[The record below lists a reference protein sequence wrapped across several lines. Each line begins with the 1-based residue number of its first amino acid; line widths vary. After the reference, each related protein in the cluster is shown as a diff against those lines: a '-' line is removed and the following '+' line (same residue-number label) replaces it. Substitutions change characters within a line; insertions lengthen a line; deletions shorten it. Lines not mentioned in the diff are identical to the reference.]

1 MFGVK
6 ESRQPIKGEFAKKLI
21 EEVQRMIKMKK
32 EGKDLH
38 FENEER
44 ERKHNIIIVDKEDKE
59 NNNMTQE
66 KKQEILQKLEHKGL
80 CSIDANLI
88 LDKAI
93 QYSSVKG
100 EYVIERY
107 AIELADLLL
116 STTVFNKKTGEKEF
130 KLEIDYKTG
139 ATTFYKK

>member
-1 MFGVK
+1 
-6 ESRQPIKGEFAKKLI
+6 
-21 EEVQRMIKMKK
+21 MIKMKK

-44 ERKHNIIIVDKEDKE
+44 ERKHNIIIVDKEEDKE

-66 KKQEILQKLEHKGL
+66 KKQEILQKLEDKGL

-100 EYVIERY
+100 EYVVERY

-116 STTVFNKKTGEKEF
+116 STTVFNKKTGEKKF
-130 KLEIDYKTG
+130 KLAIDYNTG
-139 ATTFYKK
+139 ATTFYE